1 MNALKELAGIDHSV
15 KVISP
20 EAIEPIQKVKTEY
33 LGSRNPRLHL
43 DEVLIAL
50 SISAASDPVAE
61 LALNQVPKLKGCQAH
76 TSVMIAG
83 NDIRL
88 FKKLSIQ
95 ATSEPR
101 YENKPLYH

>member
-1 MNALKELAGIDHSV
+1 
-15 KVISP
+15 
-20 EAIEPIQKVKTEY
+20 
-33 LGSRNPRLHL
+33 
-43 DEVLIAL
+43 
-50 SISAASDPVAE
+50 
-61 LALNQVPKLKGCQAH
+61 ALNQVPNLKGCQAH
-76 TSVMIAG
+76 TSVMIAS